1 MARANSS
8 RGTRRNGRPAG
19 GNRPRTHPSA
29 HAARARTAKGPAK
42 RRPTKPRRPSR
53 SELYDILGHFAA
65 ALAIVETAARAFE
78 AAENDR
84 EAATVGA
91 EICTLR
97 HGVNA
102 LRTVYTEIDLAIL
115 RVPV

>member
-8 RGTRRNGRPAG
+8 RGTRRSGRPAG

-29 HAARARTAKGPAK
+29 HAAWARTAKGPAK
-42 RRPTKPRRPSR
+42 RRPKPRLASR

-78 AAENDR
+78 AAENER

-115 RVPV
+115 GVPV